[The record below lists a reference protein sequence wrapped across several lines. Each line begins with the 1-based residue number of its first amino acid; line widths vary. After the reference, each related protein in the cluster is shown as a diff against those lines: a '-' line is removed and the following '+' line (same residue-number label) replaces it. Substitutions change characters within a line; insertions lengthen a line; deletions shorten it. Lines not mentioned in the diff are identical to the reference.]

1 MNSSRWWVFDLNSA
15 IENRTLEEGRQSLNL
30 DLSTQN
36 DGMYLIEL
44 QLENG
49 ERYVEKLLLQR

>member
-1 MNSSRWWVFDLNSA
+1 MLA
-15 IENRTLEEGRQSLNL
+15 EGDQSLRL

-36 DGMYLIEL
+36 DGMYLIEV
-44 QLENG
+44 QLKNG